1 MPLCLCGKLA
11 NVIEV
16 RVEKLVYGGEGL
28 ARLEGRAVL
37 VPLVLPGER
46 VAAHP
51 VKEEPRLIRARLGKV
66 LEPAPERI
74 APHCPYF
81 ARCGGCHY
89 QHAGYQDQL
98 RYKAAILRETLTRI
112 GKLVAPE
119 PELLPSPPWNY
130 RNRAQFKMEKRGD
143 RFRLG
148 YYELGSHRLLAVEAC
163 PISSP
168 RINEILPQLWVLGKR
183 PDFPQGAGQIE
194 LFVDH
199 NDSVALATASVEAA
213 WPETLVSAARERIPN
228 LASLAVVGADVA
240 GATARPRGPHPG
252 SPGRPYT
259 ASRMTRIYGCGNLIY
274 RAGGL
279 DFRVSHGSFFQTNRF
294 LAETLA
300 GAATEGLAGDTALD
314 LFSGVGFFAVHLAR
328 AFRRVVAVES
338 DAAGIRDLESNRHRA
353 GATQVEPVHATAQ
366 EFLEK
371 AVSSAKARPDVV
383 LLDPPR
389 SGLGRD
395 AADNLAAL
403 GAPRIVYV
411 SCDPST
417 LARDLARLVGRGYRL
432 ARLKLVDLFPQT
444 FHIETI
450 ATLRLE
456 A

>member
-1 MPLCLCGKLA
+1 
-11 NVIEV
+11 VIEV

-46 VAAHP
+46 VAALP

-74 APHCPYF
+74 TPQCPYF

-98 RYKAAILRETLTRI
+98 RYKAAILRETLERI
-112 GKLVAPE
+112 GKLAAPE
-119 PELLPSPPWNY
+119 PELLPSLPWNY

-168 RINEILPQLWVLGKR
+168 RINEILPELWVLGKR
-183 PDFPQGAGQIE
+183 PDFPQGAGEIE

-199 NDSVALATASVEAA
+199 NDSVVLATASVEAG

-240 GATARPRGPHPG
+240 AATVRPPGTSTWARPNK
-252 SPGRPYT
+252 
-259 ASRMTRIYGCGNLIY
+259 ASQMTRIYGCGHLIY

-300 GAATEGLAGDTALD
+300 VAATEGLAGDTALD
-314 LFSGVGFFAVHLAR
+314 LFSGVGYFAVRLAR
-328 AFRRVVAVES
+328 TFRRVVAVES
-338 DAAGIRDLESNRHRA
+338 DPAGIRDLESNRHRA
-353 GATQVEPVHATAQ
+353 RASHVEPVHATAQ

-371 AVSSAKARPDVV
+371 AASSAKARPDLV

-389 SGLGRD
+389 AGLGRD

-403 GAPRIVYV
+403 GAPTIVYV

-417 LARDLARLVGRGYRL
+417 LARDVARLTARGYRL
-432 ARLKLVDLFPQT
+432 ERLKLVDLFPQT